1 MTAALIPWLIA
12 ASALLLSAVLLWR
25 SARRSRALQ
34 QAARELKRIQDA
46 GSDEKLMLMS
56 DDKALCALLAQ
67 TDQLLVDRQRLRVD
81 YLRAQQAQKQMISN
95 ISHDIK
101 TPLTVILGYLEMA
114 RLRDEQGQTLEKV
127 ERKAHQMAA
136 LLDQFFV
143 LAKLEAGDTPEEAQC
158 VNLSELCRETA
169 VEFYDSLNREQ
180 MEVEV
185 EIPAEDLFVWGSET
199 ALRRILGNL
208 ISNALRYGASGRYL
222 GIQMLC
228 DERRVLVRVR
238 DRGAGMEPEQLRHI
252 FDRLYT
258 LDDARGRGSGLG
270 LAIARTLAEQ
280 MDGTL
285 EAESVPGRGTVF
297 TLNLPRAK
305 NERKS

>member
-1 MTAALIPWLIA
+1 MTAALLPWLIA
-12 ASALLLSAVLLWR
+12 AGALLFSVVLLWR
-25 SARRSRALQ
+25 NARRSRALQ
-34 QAARELKRIQDA
+34 QAARELARIQDA
-46 GSDEKLMLMS
+46 GSDEKLMLMT
-56 DDKALCALLAQ
+56 DDRALCALLAQ
-67 TDQLLVDRQRLRVD
+67 TDRLLVDRQRLRVD
-81 YLRAQQAQKQMISN
+81 YLRAEQAQKQMISN

-114 RLRDEQGQTLEKV
+114 RLRGEQGPTLEKV
-127 ERKAHQMAA
+127 ERKARQMAA
-136 LLDQFFV
+136 LLEEFFM
-143 LAKLEAGDTPEEAQC
+143 LAKVEAGDAPGEAQC

-169 VEFYDSLNREQ
+169 VEFYDSLTRQQ
-180 MEVEV
+180 MEVEA
-185 EIPAEDLFVWGSET
+185 EIPAEDLFVCGSET

-208 ISNALRYGASGRYL
+208 ISNALRYGAAGRYL

-258 LDDARGRGSGLG
+258 LDDARSRGSGLG
-270 LAIARTLAEQ
+270 LSIARALAEQ
-280 MDGTL
+280 MGGTL